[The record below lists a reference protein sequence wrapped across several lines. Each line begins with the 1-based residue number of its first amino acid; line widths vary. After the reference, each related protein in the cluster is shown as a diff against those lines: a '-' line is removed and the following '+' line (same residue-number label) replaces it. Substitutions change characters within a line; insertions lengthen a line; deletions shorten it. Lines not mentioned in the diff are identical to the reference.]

1 MQNIF
6 CHVGK
11 NLQTF
16 NHFTAFSVLLPEK
29 QSMREAIEHL
39 LARYLDILPLFLA
52 PARPMKVE

>member
-6 CHVGK
+6 CHVGQ
-11 NLQTF
+11 NLPPF
-16 NHFTAFSVLLPEK
+16 NHFTVFSVLLPEK

>member
-1 MQNIF
+1 MQEIF
-6 CHVGK
+6 FNVVK
-11 NLQTF
+11 NVQIFYHRPPL
-16 NHFTAFSVLLPEK
+16 SVLLPEK